1 MSAVAMFASA
11 GELTGE
17 VTFIVTL
24 KDEHGMAVPHA
35 AVNVA
40 LIGGGSLHPD
50 GGRAG
55 LPFVFQE
62 TDESGTVRFAWLSGL
77 DQPSEVIL
85 NASAARGDF
94 LLIRQL

>member
-1 MSAVAMFASA
+1 MSAVAMFASP

-24 KDEHGMAVPHA
+24 KDESGMAVPNA

-40 LIGGGSLHPD
+40 LIGGGSLQPE
-50 GGRAG
+50 GGQPG

-62 TDESGTVRFAWLSGL
+62 TDASGTVRFSWLSGL
-77 DQPSEVIL
+77 GQPSEVIL
-85 NASAARGDF
+85 NASATLGDR
-94 LLIRQL
+94 LTIRQL